1 MFRSEKDL
9 YEVVAYKPD
18 IFPPRKSSRKP
29 RFVRTE
35 LSATEM
41 EALEQSSEE
50 FKAHEKI
57 ATSAQRNNF
66 KLQTSNKNIGESI
79 ILDAMS

>member
-1 MFRSEKDL
+1 
-9 YEVVAYKPD
+9 
-18 IFPPRKSSRKP
+18 
-29 RFVRTE
+29 
-35 LSATEM
+35 M

-57 ATSAQRNNF
+57 TTTGQRSNNF

-79 ILDAMS
+79 ILDAMSQQGGMKPMEFSVLYLI

>member
-1 MFRSEKDL
+1 
-9 YEVVAYKPD
+9 
-18 IFPPRKSSRKP
+18 
-29 RFVRTE
+29 
-35 LSATEM
+35 M